1 MARTPHLTLEERAK
15 RKRKRNGAAY
25 NRRDDSRRRSRR
37 RSPDRREISPYPS
50 HGDNERNHSNTES
63 PGGTDHFFCET
74 PNLIALPEQQELATN
89 HDTVSRTPANH
100 SVSRTPANA
109 PRPRQVTP
117 ALRIQARAPGETN
130 TDMDIDLDMRVRQLQ
145 NYSSQKCRQDR
156 HHVLPN
162 LSVRQEL

>member
-63 PGGTDHFFCET
+63 PGGTDHVFCET
-74 PNLIALPEQQELATN
+74 PNPMALPEQQELATN
-89 HDTVSRTPANH
+89 H
-100 SVSRTPANA
+100 SVSRTPAYP

-117 ALRIQARAPGETN
+117 ALRIQARAWHCISLWQKRRRG
-130 TDMDIDLDMRVRQLQ
+130 RAQLF
-145 NYSSQKCRQDR
+145 
-156 HHVLPN
+156 
-162 LSVRQEL
+162 